1 MLRQKEKGIGYLWV
15 LILIFLG
22 YFLLW
27 GTSSTVRTQEKSS
40 CVSCHTNSRE
50 LITLSQIILKM
61 RPPVKSEETKGEG

>member
-1 MLRQKEKGIGYLWV
+1 MLWQKEKGIGYLWV

-40 CVSCHTNSRE
+40 CVSCHTNSRK
-50 LITLSQIILKM
+50 LIKLSQIILKM

>member
-1 MLRQKEKGIGYLWV
+1 MMRQKDKGIGYLWV

-27 GTSSTVRTQEKSS
+27 GTSRPGRTQEKSS
-40 CVSCHTNSRE
+40 CVSCHTNSRQ
-50 LITLSQIILKM
+50 LIKLSQIILKR